1 MITNKDIKKYEHLVY
16 SIVNRCRNNTFKYK
30 TYIDWDEVEQVG
42 IIALWHAIEKYNPD
56 KGTFK
61 NYAITAIKRAI
72 RRHLDKE
79 KIMESHSDIDEC
91 YDLMIDTKEPDTNID
106 LNQFRLKVKKIIL
119 SMENSMQSKDI
130 LISNLYGESIS
141 SISKRLNV
149 SHQYISKLLSE
160 NNKRI
165 INKLRSITNDNRE

>member
-1 MITNKDIKKYEHLVY
+1 MNSLKQWQGLVWNITNSYRK
-16 SIVNRCRNNTFKYK
+16 SIFKYK

-42 IIALWHAIEKYNPD
+42 MIALWHAIEKYNPN
-56 KGTFK
+56 KGSFK

-79 KIMESHSDIDEC
+79 KIIENHSDIDEC

-106 LNQFRLKVKKIIL
+106 LNQFRLKMKKIIL
-119 SMENSMQSKDI
+119 SMENSMRSKDI